1 MANSYKDRK
10 PENESQAWH
19 PQSGLKPHTSESP
32 RWEVAGSPSPPW
44 NISEKGIIVTLKWKI
59 TQLHRDKLNPVGF
72 VQITPNITSFSLSER
87 TLISSSYLSSFC
99 EYCNQKEARSRCQA
113 TAHPILVSSNTKKV
127 PAQPTDVE
135 HLSGEL
141 MEPLGSNGTPQCGL
155 RFPAYCFTG

>member
-1 MANSYKDRK
+1 MANSYKDRETRKWKSSLAPTKWSETTHQWITTVRGGWLSK
-10 PENESQAWH
+10 PTLEYFW
-19 PQSGLKPHTSESP
+19 
-32 RWEVAGSPSPPW
+32 
-44 NISEKGIIVTLKWKI
+44 IIVTLKWKI

-99 EYCNQKEARSRCQA
+99 EYCNQKERSRCQA

-135 HLSGEL
+135 HLSG
-141 MEPLGSNGTPQCGL
+141 GNGASGIKWHATMRSPFSCLLFYMG
-155 RFPAYCFTG
+155 